1 MKHVRQKCRVKFNIE
16 EADQEPRPD
25 FIYVVA
31 KKPLASA
38 PLVEVAFYKY
48 LINRPAQQ
56 RKRQSYN
63 PCKNVPGPSLKNT
76 EKPQETLPTSRPNP
90 LFLKYGNMA
99 PARPVKR
106 PRPTLPFGNE
116 QDLWSPEALEVVQ
129 QHMEALLKMTDEEQD
144 VVMHTMGQADN
155 PQWHDDRLGRITA
168 SQFFEVTK
176 CRKPD
181 YLVKRIMYP
190 SKDAY
195 SEAVHYGRTKE
206 LVAVAAY
213 VDLMHYRD
221 NSVQVNETGLHV
233 HPLYNFLGASSDRIV
248 LKNGE
253 EGLLEEK
260 CPITRSA

>member
-1 MKHVRQKCRVKFNIE
+1 
-16 EADQEPRPD
+16 
-25 FIYVVA
+25 
-31 KKPLASA
+31 
-38 PLVEVAFYKY
+38 
-48 LINRPAQQ
+48 
-56 RKRQSYN
+56 
-63 PCKNVPGPSLKNT
+63 
-76 EKPQETLPTSRPNP
+76 
-90 LFLKYGNMA
+90 
-99 PARPVKR
+99 
-106 PRPTLPFGNE
+106 
-116 QDLWSPEALEVVQ
+116 
-129 QHMEALLKMTDEEQD
+129 MEALLKMTDEEQD